1 MSDFNRKRISSHQNQ
16 MKDKVHQ
23 RRIGTANPV
32 NRAHKITLQRT
43 NSNIKDNI
51 LQSRKTITDKWI
63 EIDHK

>member
-1 MSDFNRKRISSHQNQ
+1 